1 MSRSGSVVLTI
12 LLSLLGVLLPSI
24 VRADDKAI
32 QETNV
37 YVAGRDGYHSY
48 RIPAIVRTN
57 KGALLAFCEGR
68 KSGRGDA
75 GNIDTLVAR
84 STDGGKTWSKPAV
97 VWDDGDNTC
106 GNPAPVVDRDTG
118 TIWLPLTWNFGH

>member
-1 MSRSGSVVLTI
+1 MTRFQSVVVAFST
-12 LLSLLGVLLPSI
+12 LLVGILPSPTI
-24 VRADDKAI
+24 WAKSHPID
-32 QETNV
+32 ETNV
-37 YVAGRDGYHSY
+37 FVAGRDGYHTY
-48 RIPAIVRTN
+48 RIPAIVTTN
-57 KGALLAFCEGR
+57 KGTLVAFCEGR

-75 GNIDTLVAR
+75 GNIDVLATR

-118 TIWLPLTWNFGH
+118 TI